1 MTHFETWLDF
11 TNQFFGILKHVWF
24 SVQKREDLETFQSMC
39 LWQNK
44 LIDYVIFNFRW
55 CHFGL
60 WFVNY
65 TPVVWPSQWCH
76 QSSSFHKRY
85 PWSKFQVHTIP
96 RSWDTRGCTPP
107 PSCTVTKVEKGCTVE
122 RLIYESRHC
131 EHECVFV
138 GLFFVKEH
146 FVCLPPLNR
155 CHF

>member
-1 MTHFETWLDF
+1 MFDS
-11 TNQFFGILKHVWF
+11 QFRNEKTLKLFKVCVFDKISWSITSF
-24 SVQKREDLETFQSMC
+24 L
-39 LWQNK
+39 
-44 LIDYVIFNFRW
+44 NFRR

-65 TPVVWPSQWCH
+65 TPVMWPSQWCH